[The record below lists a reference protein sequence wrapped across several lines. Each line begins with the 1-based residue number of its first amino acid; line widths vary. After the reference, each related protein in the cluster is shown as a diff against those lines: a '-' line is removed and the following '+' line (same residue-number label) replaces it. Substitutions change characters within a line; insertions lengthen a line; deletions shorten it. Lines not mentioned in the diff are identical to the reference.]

1 LLEASILAEKA
12 LLDAKALTSVN
23 LGLHTLEF
31 NRHYLLVLL
40 GRSSGKLGPET
51 ISHAR
56 EMLYLL
62 KYLVSDSEEVYNGIV
77 WQLVCCPFTPF
88 LALFGQILDNKGAV
102 RRDNVEALAA
112 MKELPVFLEAMG
124 RRNTLA
130 SKLHMIAD
138 VFVDH
143 AESVVNPPPPRSKS
157 SSFMPSMQ
165 DTNLA
170 DCASLQALTLHHIHW
185 QPNILPGQDSPRHQS
200 KASPVPFSMLPGT
213 LFWIIQ
219 RIFRPCTNLTGKGL
233 MAVIPCPQGA
243 REMRFNGLTCS
254 SARPTSIG

>member
-40 GRSSGKLGPET
+40 GRSHGKLERET
-51 ISHAR
+51 ISHAK

-62 KYLVSDSEEVYNGIV
+62 KHLVSDSEEVYNGIV

-102 RRDNVEALAA
+102 RRDNMEALAA
-112 MKELPVFLEAMG
+112 MKELPVFLKAMG

-130 SKLHMIAD
+130 SKLLMIAD
-138 VFVDH
+138 VFVEH

-157 SSFMPSMQ
+157 SSFIPSMKNI
-165 DTNLA
+165 NLA
-170 DCASLQALTLHHIHW
+170 DYKLLQALTLHHIHW
-185 QPNILPGQDSPRHQS
+185 QPNTLLEQDSPRHQL
-200 KASPVPFSMLPGT
+200 KASLAPFSMLPGVLSWT
-213 LFWIIQ
+213 IQ
-219 RIFRPCTNLTGKGL
+219 RMLRPFTNLTGKGL
-233 MAVIPCPQGA
+233 MAVIPCLQGA
-243 REMRFNGLTCS
+243 REMRFNGLICS

>member
-1 LLEASILAEKA
+1 MLEASILAEKA

-51 ISHAR
+51 ISHAK

-138 VFVDH
+138 VFVEH

-157 SSFMPSMQ
+157 SSSMPSMQ
-165 DTNLA
+165 NTTLA
-170 DCASLQALTLHHIHW
+170 DCASLQALILLHIHW
-185 QPNILPGQDSPRHQS
+185 QPNILPGQVSPL
-200 KASPVPFSMLPGT
+200 KASPAPFSMSPGI
-213 LFWIIQ
+213 LF
-219 RIFRPCTNLTGKGL
+219 
-233 MAVIPCPQGA
+233 
-243 REMRFNGLTCS
+243 
-254 SARPTSIG
+254 

>member
-1 LLEASILAEKA
+1 LLDTKA
-12 LLDAKALTSVN
+12 LASVK

-40 GRSSGKLGPET
+40 GRSSGKLEPET
-51 ISHAR
+51 ISHAK

-102 RRDNVEALAA
+102 RRDNVEALEA

-130 SKLHMIAD
+130 AKLTD
-138 VFVDH
+138 VARIFVKH
-143 AESVVNPPPPRSKS
+143 AESSIHS
-157 SSFMPSMQ
+157 S
-165 DTNLA
+165 
-170 DCASLQALTLHHIHW
+170 
-185 QPNILPGQDSPRHQS
+185 
-200 KASPVPFSMLPGT
+200 
-213 LFWIIQ
+213 
-219 RIFRPCTNLTGKGL
+219 
-233 MAVIPCPQGA
+233 QG
-243 REMRFNGLTCS
+243 RLL
-254 SARPTSIG
+254 